1 MVWKLLVLLR
11 VTMAVSRLGVVRS
24 SLRKEGAVLL
34 HGAKL
39 ATFCTGSS
47 MADDNP
53 TIDLV
58 ETPVG
63 ICNI

>member
-1 MVWKLLVLLR
+1 MVWKSLVLLK
-11 VTMAVSRLGVVRS
+11 VTMAVSRLGVARS
-24 SLRKEGAVLL
+24 SLREEGAMLL

-39 ATFCTGSS
+39 ATFCTGSP
-47 MADDNP
+47 MADENH

>member
-1 MVWKLLVLLR
+1 MLIKYALSV
-11 VTMAVSRLGVVRS
+11 
-24 SLRKEGAVLL
+24 KEGAMLL

-39 ATFCTGSS
+39 ATFCTGSP
-47 MADDNP
+47 MADENH

-63 ICNI
+63 ICNT